1 MRKRKAEMCEGNV
14 AVTTGRIEE
23 AQGACSQ
30 EKQGTRAPEGWIYK
44 QALNWFPQGLLFIH
58 TQQLK

>member
-1 MRKRKAEMCEGNV
+1 MCEGNV

-30 EKQGTRAPEGWIYK
+30 EKRGTRAPEGWIYK